1 MGALYL
7 DTSVLGRVLLGEPD
21 APDALRALGDFD
33 QHVSSRLLRV
43 ELRRLGLRYDC
54 LPDADRLL
62 AGVALLA
69 LDETT
74 LQSAETLAP
83 PGVATLDAIHLAS
96 ALRVADA
103 GLLGAVMTYDTR
115 LAAGAAAHGLR
126 VVAPA

>member
-1 MGALYL
+1 VGALYL
-7 DTSVLGRVLLGEPD
+7 DTSVLGRILLGEPD
-21 APDALRALGDFD
+21 AADALRALGDFD
-33 QHVSSRLLRV
+33 QHVCSRLLRV

-103 GLLGAVMTYDTR
+103 GLLGAVMTYDAR

-126 VVAPA
+126 VVASA